1 MEQCGEAGSR
11 YVASAAAIPGIL
23 EDMIP
28 CRRQDLPVYRHRQ
41 GAPARKN
48 TNYGMNKKSLVF
60 VVYILAVAALL
71 YFQFKSAHDKRKL
84 APPAP
89 AAQLMAEAK
98 SFEATGQY
106 QRAMTRYA
114 QVENTYKGT
123 PDAGEAIYQQ
133 ALLLQTRLHITGNE
147 YAAYQKLTELTNPS
161 VLAAFGLAPD
171 YRKISYPS
179 KPYVDADKARVE
191 ATIDYFYA
199 HSNRSMW
206 YALDIPYKDLYAV
219 MNWCVNL
226 TGAKSYSYWI
236 ALLLISVVVR
246 LVLTPLTIKQYKSM
260 REMKRLQPLLK
271 ELQTKYKDDKQLLTQ
286 RTMDLYKE
294 HNVNPAAGCVPL
306 LIQMPIFSA
315 MYWAVRVYQFH
326 FTGGTFLWIGSGMAH
341 RFPEFLAPNLSQQD
355 IPLLLLYSASMYV
368 TQRMMPATDP
378 SQAEM
383 QKTSALMMSV
393 FFFIM
398 FVNYN
403 FPSAFVLY
411 WFISN
416 VLSTGTQLYF
426 MRQGD
431 ATPPGATPTFPSDGE
446 VGNGKNGKNGTNG
459 SGALSPN
466 GSTKRLSA
474 PDGEKEPAQGTAKGV
489 IAPKKIHPKKKK
501 R

>member
-1 MEQCGEAGSR
+1 
-11 YVASAAAIPGIL
+11 
-23 EDMIP
+23 
-28 CRRQDLPVYRHRQ
+28 
-41 GAPARKN
+41 
-48 TNYGMNKKSLVF
+48 MNKKSLVIVLYF
-60 VVYILAVAALL
+60 LAVAALL
-71 YFQFKSAHDKRKL
+71 YFQFKTAHDKRKM

-98 SFEATGQY
+98 SFEAEADY
-106 QRAMTRYA
+106 KRALARYL
-114 QVENTYKGT
+114 QIENTYKGT
-123 PDAGEAIYQQ
+123 PDAAEAIYQQ
-133 ALLLQTRLHITGNE
+133 ALLFQTRLHTSGNE

-171 YRKISYPS
+171 YRKISFPS
-179 KPYVDADKARVE
+179 KENVAPDRARVE
-191 ATIDYFYA
+191 ATIDYFYS

-206 YALDIPYKDLYAV
+206 YALDIPYKDLYTV
-219 MNWCVNL
+219 MSWCVNL

-246 LVLTPLTIKQYKSM
+246 LALTPLTIKQYKSM

-294 HNVNPAAGCVPL
+294 HNVNPMAGCVPL
-306 LIQMPIFSA
+306 LIQMPVFSA

-326 FTGGTFLWIGSGMAH
+326 FTGGTFLWIGSAMSH
-341 RFPEFLAPNLSQQD
+341 RFPEFLGPNLSQQD

-411 WFISN
+411 WFVSN
-416 VLSTGTQLYF
+416 ILSTGTQLYF
-426 MRQGD
+426 MRQGGM
-431 ATPPGATPTFPSDGE
+431 TPPGATPTMPSDGE
-446 VGNGKNGKNGTNG
+446 VGSAKNGKNGKNGTG
-459 SGALSPN
+459 VISPN
-466 GSTKRLSA
+466 GTSKRLSA
-474 PDGEKEPAQGTAKGV
+474 RENEKEPEQGTAKGV